1 MKKIT
6 SGLSL
11 WTTLLLLC
19 VFNSQAQVGIGTA
32 TPDASSMLDVSST
45 TTGFLTPR
53 MTTTE
58 RNAIASPADGLIV
71 YDVTLKSFF
80 HYNTTTSTWVR
91 ISSEV
96 SGRLKFKRIKST
108 DALATVLAAEKTA
121 GSNTKYLLDAN
132 TYYEING
139 TILVDLPIDLN
150 NAYVVGLD
158 ANEDKLIRS
167 NGSLFVGANG
177 GSIRNVTISVT
188 GGVAN
193 LVFDLTGANTQT
205 LLFRDSVVAGC
216 SNVGKIEGFGLVFL
230 SVVQY
235 VSNTTGVTYKDITR
249 LLLSNTGWFGNN
261 TGTFEKFTGSF
272 SLIQKQGGFC
282 EVNGTAIGVDVS
294 DNPTILSDAV
304 MEAVVFTGTVSS
316 GLYVKGYS
324 PAIYTG
330 YSFNNRWNVRCAGI
344 PTEVDAAATGGLFKA
359 DSTTATIT
367 TATIQDFGYKVAT
380 STTNSSNL
388 FRFTATTGRL
398 TYRGRK
404 PRAFQASTTVS
415 FVETTSAS
423 NANYVFYFVKVG
435 TDGTTITPLPETETF
450 IDTNNG
456 TGTVQAFPIS
466 GTIVLAENESVEI
479 YLKRINTGTKINVRT
494 YSLNLSLK

>member
-71 YDVTLKSFF
+71 YDVTLKSFY
-80 HYNTTTSTWVR
+80 HYNTTTSTWVS
-91 ISSEV
+91 IDSEV
-96 SGRLKFKRIKST
+96 NGRVNFKRIKST
-108 DALATVLAAEKTA
+108 DVLATVLAAELAA
-121 GSNTKYLLDAN
+121 GGGTKYVLN
-132 TYYEING
+132 TATLYEING
-139 TILVDLPIDLN
+139 SVNFDLPIDLN

-158 ANEDKLIRS
+158 ANEDVLSRS
-167 NGSLFVGANG
+167 GNLFVGATG
-177 GSIRNVTISVT
+177 GTIKNISISVPS
-188 GGVAN
+188 GN
-193 LVFDLTGANTQT
+193 VFTLSGANTEN
-205 LLFRDSVVAGC
+205 LLVRDCIIANC
-216 SNVGKIEGFGLVFL
+216 SNVGSISGFGLVFFAI
-230 SVVQY
+230 VQY
-235 VSNTTGVTYKDITR
+235 SGNTTGITYNNITR
-249 LLLSNTGWFGNN
+249 LLLSNTAWFGNN
-261 TGTFEKFTGSF
+261 SGTFEKFTGSF

-344 PTEVDAAATGGLFKA
+344 PTEVDAEATGGLFKA
-359 DSTTATIT
+359 SSSSTTTTI
-367 TATIQDFGYKVAT
+367 ATIQDDGYKVAT

-404 PRAFQASTTVS
+404 PRAFQASASVS
-415 FVETTSAS
+415 FIETTPAS

-450 IDTNNG
+450 IDTNG
-456 TGTVQAFPIS
+456 GTVQTFPIS
-466 GTIVLAENESVEI
+466 GTILLAENESVEI
-479 YLKRINTGTKINVRT
+479 YLKRVNAGGKINVRT

>member
-344 PTEVDAAATGGLFKA
+344 PTEVDAVATGNLYKT
-359 DSTTATIT
+359 SNTTPTTTTATAINTPYKVVT
-367 TATIQDFGYKVAT
+367 TATAAT
-380 STTNSSNL
+380 NL
-388 FRFTATTGRL
+388 FRFESSTTARL
-398 TYRGRK
+398 TYKGK
-404 PRAFQASTTVS
+404 KTRAFQASASIS
-415 FVETTSAS
+415 FQEITSSAT
-423 NANYVFYFVKVG
+423 NVDYVFYFVKVG
-435 TDGTTITPLPETETF
+435 TDGTTITALPETETYV
-450 IDTNNG
+450 DTNSG
-456 TGTVQAFPIS
+456 FIQAFPIT
-466 GTIVLAENESVEI
+466 GTILLAENESVEL
-479 YLKRINTGTKINVRT
+479 YLKRVTAGTKINIQAFS
-494 YSLNLSLK
+494 YNLSLK

>member
-32 TPDASSMLDVSST
+32 TPHASSMLDVSST

-71 YDVTLKSFF
+71 YDVTLKSFY
-80 HYNTTTSTWVR
+80 HYNTALSRWVS
-91 ISSEV
+91 IDSEV
-96 SGRLKFKRIKST
+96 NGRLFLKRIKAA
-108 DALATVLAAEKTA
+108 DVLATVLAAELAA
-121 GSNTKYLLDAN
+121 GGGTKYVLNPAIL
-132 TYYEING
+132 YEING
-139 TILVDLPIDLN
+139 SINFDLPIDLN
-150 NAYVVGLD
+150 SSYITGLD
-158 ANEDKLIRS
+158 TNEDKLIRS

-193 LVFDLTGANTQT
+193 LVFDLNGANTQT
-205 LLFRDSVVAGC
+205 LIFRDSVVAGC

-235 VSNTTGVTYKDITR
+235 VSNTIGVTYKDITR

-282 EVNGTAIGVDVS
+282 EVNGTSIGVDVS

-330 YSFNNRWNVRCAGI
+330 YNFNNRWNVRCAGI

-359 DSTTATIT
+359 SSTTTTTTTATT
-367 TATIQDFGYKVAT
+367 QNVGYKVTT

-388 FRFTATTGRL
+388 FRFTSTTGRL

-404 PRAFQASTTVS
+404 PRAFQASASLS
-415 FVETTSAS
+415 FIETTPAT
-423 NANYVFYFVKVG
+423 NATYVFYFVKVG

-450 IDTNNG
+450 IDTNSG
-456 TGTVQAFPIS
+456 FVQAFPIS

-479 YLKRINTGTKINVRT
+479 YLKRVNTGAKINVQT